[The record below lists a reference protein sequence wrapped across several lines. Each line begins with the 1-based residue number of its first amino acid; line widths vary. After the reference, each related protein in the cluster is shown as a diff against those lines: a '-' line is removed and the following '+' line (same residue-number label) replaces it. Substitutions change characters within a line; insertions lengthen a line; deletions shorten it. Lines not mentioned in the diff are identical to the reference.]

1 MNIDWKTVGRFA
13 LIIVS
18 GILTTAITVF
28 EVKDAV
34 AECKE
39 TYHEELEKIVDE
51 RFENRANAS

>member
-1 MNIDWKTVGRFA
+1 MIIDWNALGRLA
-13 LIIVS
+13 LILAS
-18 GILTTAITVF
+18 GVLTTAITVF

-51 RFENRANAS
+51 RLENRANAS

>member
-51 RFENRANAS
+51 RLENRANAS